1 MKITTT
7 QKLNLRYKDPN
18 RTARIKGVIN
28 PDFEIE
34 VEPVTGERI
43 DGNDVWY
50 KDRNGDYIWS
60 GGTKAI
66 PERVTPENISV
77 NAVHWGIDKMTVD
90 KLWTENIVGNNVH
103 IAVLD
108 SGINLHHP
116 DLKHAVIQA
125 IDKSN
130 SGNTEDKT
138 GHGSHIAGT
147 IAARRR
153 QSDFQGVAPS
163 SKLNI
168 VKIRHDNAGLKIDA
182 AANGIDWV
190 IKETESKIIN
200 LSLKFFTSS
209 SKLEQQVA
217 KAGAQNVIL
226 VAAADGISE
235 DKISFPARLVQCI
248 SVGAAK
254 WDDEK
259 MILDADSETIIEQTD
274 IIAPG
279 INIWSTGNTG
289 NSYRLESGTSMATAF
304 VSGIIALM
312 IQHLEDRNIPYNRDK
327 IIEIIKSTASDIQ
340 NRDGKIF
347 SEKLINPQ
355 AIINRIDHL

>member
-1 MKITTT
+1 MKVITT
-7 QKLNLRYKDPN
+7 KSVNLRYGEPH
-18 RTARIKGVIN
+18 RRAPVKGILHE
-28 PDFEIE
+28 DFQLE
-34 VEPVTGERI
+34 VEPVDGENINGNNKWYI
-43 DGNDVWY
+43 D
-50 KDRNGDYIWS
+50 KNGDFIWS
-60 GGTKAI
+60 GGTKTI
-66 PERVTPENISV
+66 PEIVTPENIAV
-77 NAVHWGIDKMTVD
+77 NAVHWGIYKMTVD
-90 KLWTENIVGNNVH
+90 KLWTENIVGNNIH

-116 DLKHAVIQA
+116 DLKHAVIKVV
-125 IDKSN
+125 DKSS

-138 GHGSHIAGT
+138 GHGSHVAGT

-163 SKLNI
+163 SKLNV

-182 AANGIDWV
+182 TADGIDWV
-190 IKETESKIIN
+190 LKETESKIIN

-209 SKLEQQVA
+209 SKLEQQIA
-217 KAGAQNVIL
+217 KARAKNVIL

-235 DKISFPARLVQCI
+235 GTISFPARLPQCI
-248 SVGAAK
+248 SVGAAN

-259 MILDADSETIIEQTD
+259 MILDADSETIIEHTD

-279 INIWSTGNTG
+279 INIWSTSNTG
-289 NSYRLESGTSMATAF
+289 NSYRIESGTSMATAF

-312 IQHLEDRNIPYNRDK
+312 IQHLEDRNIPYNPDK
-327 IIEIIKSTASDIQ
+327 IMEIIKSTASDIQ
-340 NRDGKIF
+340 NKDGKIF